1 MEVILTQTLACS
13 FCGFDVT
20 VPDGFI
26 PNDVKIGIVTEKM
39 DQKSGVFLLIVNSP
53 IVQCASCRRD
63 AVLRSKTVKPKGKR
77 PNANKKEKA
86 TTK

>member
-1 MEVILTQTLACS
+1 MTQTLACS
-13 FCGFDVT
+13 FCGFDVA

-26 PNDVKIGIVTEKM
+26 PNDVTIGLVTEKM
-39 DQKSGVFLLIVNSP
+39 DQKSGVYLLIVNTP
-53 IVQCASCRRD
+53 IVQCAACRRD

>member
-1 MEVILTQTLACS
+1 MTQTLACS
-13 FCGFDVT
+13 FCGFDVA
-20 VPDGFI
+20 VPDGFV
-26 PNDVKIGIVTEKM
+26 PSDVTIGLVTEKM
-39 DQKSGVFLLIVNSP
+39 DQKSGVYLLIVNTP
-53 IVQCASCRRD
+53 IVQCSACRRD